1 MFDMQKIGKKIV
13 ALRREKNMT
22 QTELADRLNVSFQA
36 VSNWERGQSMPD
48 ISKLPELAEIF
59 EVSIDALLGARSRFV
74 ESVSEGKMEEYL
86 ESAEASPEEIAEAMP
101 ILTPNQVDAVM
112 DKKDTF
118 DFEDISVFLPYMS
131 EEDVAEI
138 VVEMAKEGKDVEKF
152 LPHMYEDDVAKLAMR
167 AAEAGEPVEI
177 FLPHMDEDDVAK
189 LAMTALEKGESVEMF
204 LPHMDEDD
212 VGALVKTYWRK
223 RKAKKE

>member
-138 VVEMAKEGKDVEKF
+138 AVEMAKEGKDVEKF

-167 AAEAGEPVEI
+167 AAETGEP
-177 FLPHMDEDDVAK
+177 
-189 LAMTALEKGESVEMF
+189 VEMF

>member
-1 MFDMQKIGKKIV
+1 
-13 ALRREKNMT
+13 
-22 QTELADRLNVSFQA
+22 
-36 VSNWERGQSMPD
+36 MPD

-138 VVEMAKEGKDVEKF
+138 AVEMAKEGKDVEKF

-167 AAEAGEPVEI
+167 AAEAGEPVEM

-223 RKAKKE
+223 RKAKKRIIAFP